1 MNLSSMMYRLNHAQG
16 QKLSL
21 PSEQQ
26 QQAQQQQAT
35 QPQQVIPSHILLQQQ
50 LDAATSSAAVA
61 AAASNAAVGD
71 AANVFI
77 ANFAAGG
84 GGVALDATDTGSS
97 SSSATNP
104 IRNLIHI
111 QQQQHQHAAATTR
124 QLNNNVSNIVISS
137 VDSLASA
144 SVEEKIKLLKTAIKS
159 EPLHDMATIAT
170 TVATA
175 GSSSNHSQA
184 SSLNSVANL
193 SPDCKEEFIS
203 LAACS
208 ALANMAPKAGTLAL
222 KAATGIAA
230 NATVAGSTTQVTIT
244 ASGGGSSNVAGSSSG
259 SSTGGA
265 ATDPSNGSLVFIPS
279 KRARLEL
286 REEWISTPSPGSV
299 PSTAPLSPS
308 SASQNQMYGANLSN
322 GYSSPMSA
330 GSYDPFSPNGK
341 QGRDDLSPS
350 SSLNGFSTS
359 DASDVKKIKK
369 GPAPRLQEELCLVCG
384 DRASGYHYNALTC
397 EGCKGFFRRSV
408 TKNAVY
414 CCKFGHA
421 CEMDMYM
428 RRKCQE
434 CRLKKCL
441 AVGMRPECVVPENQ
455 CAMKRREK
463 KAQKE
468 KDKLQTNIG
477 ATDVIKKEILDLM
490 TCEPPTHPTCP
501 LLPEDILAKCQA
513 RNIPPLTYNQLAV
526 IYKLIW
532 YQDGYEQPSEE
543 DLKRIM
549 SSPDENESQ
558 TDVSFRHITEITIL
572 TVQLIVEFAKGLPAF
587 TKIPQE
593 DQITLLK
600 ACSSEVMMLRMA
612 RRYDHS
618 SDSIFFANN
627 RSYTRDSYKMA
638 GMADNIEDLLH
649 FCRQMYSMKVDNVEY
664 ALLTAIVI
672 FSDRPGLEEAE
683 LVEAIQSY
691 YIDTLRIYILNRHC
705 GDPMSLVFF
714 AKLLSILTEL
724 RTLGNQNAEMCFSL
738 KLKNRKLPKFLEEIW
753 DVHPIPPSVQSHIQ
767 ATQAEKAAQESLAH
781 TSGLVT
787 AIQQAT
793 TSTSINTALAT
804 SSTSPPATAASTPN
818 GGGGGDYD
826 MSLSM
831 NQSDSA

>member
-1 MNLSSMMYRLNHAQG
+1 MMKRRWSNNGGFTALRMLEESS
-16 QKLSL
+16 
-21 PSEQQ
+21 SE
-26 QQAQQQQAT
+26 
-35 QPQQVIPSHILLQQQ
+35 V
-50 LDAATSSAAVA
+50 TSSSNGLVLSTELNMSPSSLDSPVYNDPDLWLCNDS
-61 AAASNAAVGD
+61 ASNYNSHQHSVITSLQGCSTLPAQTTIIPLPALPNSNSNSSTQNYTNGHNSNMVSGNGVVPGMTNLNGHNN
-71 AANVFI
+71 ASHHQNPH
-77 ANFAAGG
+77 NHHMNGNGG
-84 GGVALDATDTGSS
+84 GGGGGGGPVGATGLT
-97 SSSATNP
+97 
-104 IRNLIHI
+104 
-111 QQQQHQHAAATTR
+111 QHQ
-124 QLNNNVSNIVISS
+124 L
-137 VDSLASA
+137 
-144 SVEEKIKLLKTAIKS
+144 
-159 EPLHDMATIAT
+159 
-170 TVATA
+170 
-175 GSSSNHSQA
+175 SQA
-184 SSLNSVANL
+184 
-193 SPDCKEEFIS
+193 IHQ
-203 LAACS
+203 
-208 ALANMAPKAGTLAL
+208 TL
-222 KAATGIAA
+222 
-230 NATVAGSTTQVTIT
+230 Q
-244 ASGGGSSNVAGSSSG
+244 
-259 SSTGGA
+259 
-265 ATDPSNGSLVFIPS
+265 NGHPM
-279 KRARLEL
+279 
-286 REEWISTPSPGSV
+286 
-299 PSTAPLSPS
+299 
-308 SASQNQMYGANLSN
+308 QMNHNGLHSLSN
-322 GYSSPMSA
+322 GLQHHHINNGNNMMHHTPRSESVNSISS
-330 GSYDPFSPNGK
+330 
-341 QGRDDLSPS
+341 GRDDLSPS

-468 KDKLQTNIG
+468 KDKLQTSVC
-477 ATDVIKKEILDLM
+477 ATDVVKKEILLDLM

-501 LLPEDILAKCQA
+501 LLPEEILTKCQA

-612 RRYDHS
+612 RRYDHNT
-618 SDSIFFANN
+618 DSIFFANN

-649 FCRQMYSMKVDNVEY
+649 FCRQMYAMKVDNVEY

-753 DVHPIPPSVQSHIQ
+753 DVHAIPPSVQSHIQ
-767 ATQAEKAAQESLAH
+767 ATQAEKAAHEVTAS
-781 TSGLVT
+781 TSGIAT
-787 AIQQAT
+787 TIQQAAA
-793 TSTSINTALAT
+793 TSSSSINTSLAT
-804 SSTSPPATAASTPN
+804 SSTSPTTAASTPN
-818 GGGGGDYD
+818 GGDFGTD
-826 MSLSM
+826 MSLTLG
-831 NQSDSA
+831 QTDSSA